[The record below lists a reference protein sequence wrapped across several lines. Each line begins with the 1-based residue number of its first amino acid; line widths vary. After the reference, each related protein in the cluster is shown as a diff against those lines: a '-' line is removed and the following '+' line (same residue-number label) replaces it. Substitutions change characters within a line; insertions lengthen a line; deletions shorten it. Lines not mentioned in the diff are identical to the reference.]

1 MKLEEIIGTEEWE
14 RLARLMYDST
24 WQALTAYQQ
33 HVTPSVAKLKPQ
45 VAAKV
50 KALTHKTKPAPYAA
64 QPKPLPKPSLPPQ
77 TKAATTTAYRPIKT
91 RNLPPPTTR
100 KAMLN
105 VKHRASNPIS
115 NKSVQQG
122 MPQPTD
128 MDQAGRMML
137 PANKR
142 GPNPIDLLSLDE
154 RG

>member
-1 MKLEEIIGTEEWE
+1 MRLEEIIGTKEWE

-45 VAAKV
+45 VAVKG
-50 KALTHKTKPAPYAA
+50 KALTHKIKPAPYAA
-64 QPKPLPKPSLPPQ
+64 QPKPLPKPALPPQ
-77 TKAATTTAYRPIKT
+77 TKAATTAYRPIKT

-100 KAMLN
+100 KVMLN
-105 VKHRASNPIS
+105 VKPRTSNPTS
-115 NKSVQQG
+115 NKSVQQV